1 MSVLSVI
8 NGQVQLGT
16 AAPVATDTFQNG
28 ILTSTTGLNR
38 ATTAGGNEY
47 CNGLFLTDAGQ
58 VQYFDATA
66 GLPADVQWSDGLP
79 LSASGLCISTGPA
92 VTYANGIPFAANGA
106 VSAAITP

>member
-16 AAPVATDTFQNG
+16 AAPVATDTPTGG
-28 ILTSTTGLNR
+28 ILTSVAGLNR
-38 ATTAGGNEY
+38 AIATGGDEY
-47 CNGLFLTDAGQ
+47 CNGLLLTDAGQ
-58 VQYFDATA
+58 VRYFDATA

>member
-16 AAPVATDTFQNG
+16 AAPAVTDTFSNG
-28 ILTSTTGLNR
+28 ILTSVAGLNR
-38 ATTAGGNEY
+38 AIVTGGDEY
-47 CNGLFLTDAGQ
+47 CNGLLLTDAGQ
-58 VQYFDATA
+58 VRYFDATA

-92 VTYANGIPFAANGA
+92 VTYANGIPFAATGA